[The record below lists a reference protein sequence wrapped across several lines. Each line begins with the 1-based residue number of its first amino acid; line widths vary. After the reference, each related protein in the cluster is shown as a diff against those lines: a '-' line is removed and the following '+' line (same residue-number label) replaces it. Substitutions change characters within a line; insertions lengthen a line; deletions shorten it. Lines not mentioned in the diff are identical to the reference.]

1 MPPQS
6 SFCILYIEDN
16 PANLELIAHIFSAF
30 PQIQLISAKNGKE
43 GIQLAEKNIPH
54 LILMDI
60 NLPGDSGIEVF
71 RKLKLAKATQNIP
84 VMAVTANAIK
94 NDIEQ
99 ALDEGFVDYVTKPFE
114 IKYLLEKIGNILKC
128 DLNLNV

>member
-30 PQIQLISAKNGKE
+30 PQIQLISAKNGEE

-71 RKLKLAKATQNIP
+71 RKLKLVKATQNIP
-84 VMAVTANAIK
+84 VMAVTAYAMK
-94 NDIEQ
+94 NDMEQ
-99 ALDEGFVDYVTKPFE
+99 ALNEGFVDYVTKPFE

-128 DLNLNV
+128 DLNL